1 MTGMPDTK
9 PYTKVLRTDDGGSR
23 FEDAELRLTEQRIA
37 DGVPPMFT
45 KGLSASAAVTFLRS
59 ADFDSDPHP
68 APREQW
74 VVMVR
79 GAIEVEV
86 SDGARRRFQPGD
98 LVFVADTTGRGHV
111 TVAVGEPPFEALFVP
126 AACPPGVD

>member
-1 MTGMPDTK
+1 MSDLKLYTRVVRTG
-9 PYTKVLRTDDGGSR
+9 DGGSR
-23 FEDAELRLTEQRIA
+23 FEDGALPLTERRIA

-45 KGLSASAAVTFLRS
+45 GGLSASAAVTFLRS

-86 SDGARRRFQPGD
+86 SDGERRRFGPGD
-98 LVFVADTTGRGHV
+98 LVFVSDTTGRGHV
-111 TVAVGEPPFEALFVP
+111 TAAIGEPPFEALFVP
-126 AACPPGVD
+126 APCPSGVD

>member
-1 MTGMPDTK
+1 MTGMSDLK
-9 PYTKVLRTDDGGSR
+9 PYTKITRTDDGGSR

-45 KGLSASAAVTFLRS
+45 EGLSASAAVTFLRS
-59 ADFDSDPHP
+59 ADFDSGPHP
-68 APREQW
+68 APTEQW
-74 VVMVR
+74 VVMLR

-86 SDGARRRFQPGD
+86 SDGARRRFQAGD

-111 TVAVGEPPFEALFVP
+111 TAAVGEPPFEALFVP
-126 AACPPGVD
+126 APCPPGLD

>member
-1 MTGMPDTK
+1 MPGMK
-9 PYTKVLRTDDGGSR
+9 PYTKVVRTDDGGSR
-23 FEDAELRLTEQRIA
+23 FEDAELRLTEQRIV

-45 KGLSASAAVTFLRS
+45 GGLSASAAVTFLRS

-74 VVMVR
+74 VVMLR

-86 SDGARRRFQPGD
+86 SDGARRRFQAGD

-126 AACPPGVD
+126 APCPSGVD